1 MNTLCLGPL
10 IIFAGARQRAY
21 ACLRVCTLKSLPHSN
36 PAAPEREQQQPCAPM
51 PAAASSA
58 SKATYPAII
67 LADADSV
74 AFKSPLPI
82 ATTIRNHAQTI
93 ALDTSLPPEARAA
106 LAEDLLAGLVRALAR
121 VAVEM
126 QTCPSPPLSEPKL

>member
-1 MNTLCLGPL
+1 MSTLCLGPL
-10 IIFAGARQRAY
+10 IIFAGVRQRAY

-36 PAAPEREQQQPCAPM
+36 PAAPEREQQPCAPM

-58 SKATYPAII
+58 SKATCPAII

-82 ATTIRNHAQTI
+82 ATTTRNHAQTI

-106 LAEDLLAGLVRALAR
+106 LAEDLLAGLVSALAR

-126 QTCPSPPLSEPKL
+126 QTSPSPPLSEPKL